1 MIVNINI
8 REVYADA
15 VSGRESLK
23 RKILDQEIL
32 DTLPTLDE
40 CVSFGNELIE
50 IIDSIRD
57 KVALDNP
64 AIITINQMITSSF
77 DFLRDIIHLMSRRDF
92 SYDSP
97 SLAFA
102 IREMYGNFRDIF
114 YLLNNPECIDRKLDF
129 LCLKNVELINPSRK
143 KVEACKRKFRYDYI
157 SKKQTAKNIII
168 PRWTDK
174 SDKHLWDEGYNAL
187 KPETPI
193 NPEELKTLMDQLSI
207 AGHLNQFD
215 SLFRKSEEAVN
226 ANNITTFMQI
236 LHMSYIVLE
245 LTYKDVTG
253 EILRDNTDL
262 FDRLKRWI
270 DGFTYIIK
278 KKGLGTMENEE

>member
-1 MIVNINI
+1 MNINI
-8 REVYADA
+8 RKVYADA
-15 VSGRESLK
+15 ISNRGSFREQ
-23 RKILDQEIL
+23 ILDQEVL

-40 CVSFGNELIE
+40 CISFGNKLME
-50 IIDSIRD
+50 ITDSIRD
-57 KVALDNP
+57 EI
-64 AIITINQMITSSF
+64 AIDHYAMITINQMIISSF
-77 DFLRDIIHLMSRRDF
+77 DFLRDIIHLISRRDF

-102 IREMYGNFRDIF
+102 MREMYSNFRDVF

-129 LCLKNVELINPSRK
+129 LCLKNVELINPSAK

-157 SKKQTAKNIII
+157 SKKQTTKTIVI

-174 SDKHLWDEGYNAL
+174 SDKHLWNDGYNAL

-207 AGHLNQFD
+207 VGHLNQFD
-215 SLFRKSEEAVN
+215 SLFPKSEEAVK
-226 ANNITTFMQI
+226 AQTITSFMQI
-236 LHMSYIVLE
+236 LYMSYIVLE

-253 EILRDNTDL
+253 EVLRDSTDL
-262 FDRLKRWI
+262 FNKLKKWF
-270 DGFTYIIK
+270 DNFSAVVN
-278 KKGLGTMENEE
+278 KKGFGTEK

>member
-8 REVYADA
+8 RKVYADA
-15 VSGRESLK
+15 ISGRESFRK
-23 RKILDQEIL
+23 KILDQEIL

-40 CVSFGNELIE
+40 CISFGNELME

-57 KVALDNP
+57 KVAIDDP

-102 IREMYGNFRDIF
+102 MREMYSNFRDIF

-157 SKKQTAKNIII
+157 SKKQTQKSITI

-174 SDKHLWDEGYNAL
+174 SDKHLWNEGYNAL

-215 SLFRKSEEAVN
+215 SLFRKSEEAVK
-226 ANNITTFMQI
+226 AHNITTLMQI
-236 LHMSYIVLE
+236 FYMSYIVLE

-262 FDRLKRWI
+262 FDKLKRWI
-270 DGFTYIIK
+270 DGFTYIIR